1 MKKIYTSINNADLF
15 AGLDSPTFEI
25 NYVQEKKPIENMEEY
40 DLVVLMISSDSNLPA
55 LEPVDTDVF
64 VLDENGLLKQ
74 VPTHIKV
81 LPDMSALKKA
91 ILLWTLTNKSIKRLK
106 EGSPKPKQTKNETAA
121 VLQTDNKITG
131 NKPLQKEVDPFNKEN
146 DKDKDKDKKSPTDDD
161 IVGNEIEEVNSAPP
175 ILIEADY
182 PSKEMPAEY
191 EEAKN
196 KVNIMR
202 NSYVFKGKA
211 YPNNQTIG
219 IWSPLSRIG
228 VTTFIINYAIFL
240 QANKIQTAV
249 IEGIKGKYLQHIIER
264 YEEKP
269 SNYKSFM
276 EVFHL
281 EDKAIQN
288 MDISQ
293 IHWYYKGVLW
303 LPIGDKDKDYI
314 WDESF
319 LNVYFQFFR
328 YHDVVLVDLPNG
340 EMQQETL
347 ASLQHMDELWI
358 VIDNSIDILLWK
370 SYIQSIQKDFNKP
383 IKLLFN
389 RKMTFSKPED
399 VARELD
405 LPLITTIPDLTEE
418 HYNNQFENHALI
430 ENTAVFNKL
439 LDPFRVITKELGVE
453 IPPSRKLMM
462 MNYLRKLIPLKG

>member
-1 MKKIYTSINNADLF
+1 MKRIYTSINNADLF
-15 AGLDSPTFEI
+15 AALDSKTFHI
-25 NYVQEKKPIENMEEY
+25 NYVEDDKLIEQLEDY
-40 DLVVLMISSDSNLPA
+40 DLIVLSMTLNNNLPG
-55 LEPVDTDVF
+55 VDRVESDIF
-64 VLDENGLLKQ
+64 VLDDNKLLKQ
-74 VPTHIKV
+74 ELTNSKIKV
-81 LPDMSALKKA
+81 FSDMSALKKA
-91 ILLWTLTNKSIKRLK
+91 ILLWTLTNKNLK
-106 EGSPKPKQTKNETAA
+106 NNKEKAFKPEHKIDETA
-121 VLQTDNKITG
+121 VNQNDLKIDKRETLQETRTTSNDNGST
-131 NKPLQKEVDPFNKEN
+131 NDVDIMLEESL
-146 DKDKDKDKKSPTDDD
+146 DL
-161 IVGNEIEEVNSAPP
+161 EEVNSSPP
-175 ILIEADY
+175 IVIEEAY
-182 PSKEMPAEY
+182 PSNNDMTAEY

-196 KVNIMR
+196 KLNIMR

-240 QANKIQTAV
+240 QVNKIQTAV
-249 IEGIKGKYLQHIIER
+249 IEGMKGKYLQHIIER

-269 SNYKSFM
+269 TNYKSFM

-281 EDKAIQN
+281 KDKDILK

-303 LPIGDKDKDYI
+303 LPIGDNDKNYV
-314 WDESF
+314 WDENF

-347 ASLQHMDELWI
+347 ATLKHMDELWI
-358 VIDNSIDILLWK
+358 VIDNSVDILLWK
-370 SYIQSIQKDFNKP
+370 SYIQRIHKDFAKP

-389 RKMTFSKPED
+389 RKMSFSKAED
-399 VARELD
+399 LAKELNF
-405 LPLITTIPDLTEE
+405 PLITTLPDLTEE
-418 HYNNQFENHALI
+418 HFINQFEAHALI

-439 LDPFRVITKELGVE
+439 LDPFRTITKELGVE
-453 IPPSRKLMM
+453 ISQSRKLMM

>member
-25 NYVQEKKPIENMEEY
+25 NYVEENKPIENMEEY
-40 DLVVLMISSDSNLPA
+40 DLVVLMISSDFNLPA

-64 VLDENGLLKQ
+64 VLDESGLVKQ
-74 VPTHIKV
+74 VSSHIKV
-81 LPDMSALKKA
+81 FPDMSALQKA
-91 ILLWTLTNKSIKRLK
+91 ILLWTLTNKSIKRSK
-106 EGSPKPKQTKNETAA
+106 EGSPKPKQTLKETSA
-121 VLQTDNKITG
+121 VIQTDNKITE
-131 NKPLQKEVDPFNKEN
+131 NKPLQKEEGSINKE
-146 DKDKDKDKKSPTDDD
+146 KDKESPTDDD
-161 IVGNEIEEVNSAPP
+161 IVGNEKEEVNNAPP
-175 ILIEADY
+175 ILIEEDY

-219 IWSPLSRIG
+219 VWSPLSRIG

-281 EDKAIQN
+281 EDKAIIN

-340 EMQQETL
+340 EMQQDTL

-370 SYIQSIQKDFNKP
+370 SYIQSIKQKYQRP

-389 RKMTFSKPED
+389 RIMPFSKPEEL
-399 VARELD
+399 AKELD
-405 LPLITTIPDLTEE
+405 LPLVAALPDLTEE

-430 ENTAVFNKL
+430 EHTAVFNKL
-439 LDPFRVITKELGVE
+439 LAPFRIITQELGVE

>member
-1 MKKIYTSINNADLF
+1 MKKIYTTINNADLF
-15 AGLDSPTFEI
+15 AGLESPTFEI
-25 NYVQEKKPIENMEEY
+25 NYVQETKPTENMEEY
-40 DLVVLMISSDSNLPA
+40 DLVVLMLSSDSTLPV
-55 LEPVDTDVF
+55 LEQVDSDVF

-74 VPTHIKV
+74 VPSHIRV
-81 LPDMSALKKA
+81 FPDMSALKKA
-91 ILLWTLTNKSIKRLK
+91 ILLWTLTNKSIKRTK
-106 EGSPKPKQTKNETAA
+106 EGSPKPKQTLNDTAA
-121 VLQTDNKITG
+121 VIQTDNKITEK
-131 NKPLQKEVDPFNKEN
+131 KPLQKEEGSIN
-146 DKDKDKDKKSPTDDD
+146 KDKDKESPTDDD
-161 IVGNEIEEVNSAPP
+161 NGGNEIEEVNSAPP
-175 ILIEADY
+175 LLIEEDY
-182 PSKEMPAEY
+182 PSKEMPVEFE

-219 IWSPLSRIG
+219 VWSPLSRIG

-281 EDKAIQN
+281 EDKAILN

-358 VIDNSIDILLWK
+358 VIDNSMDILLWK
-370 SYIQSIQKDFNKP
+370 SYIQSIQKVFIKP

-389 RKMTFSKPED
+389 RKMPFSKPEEF
-399 VARELD
+399 AKELD
-405 LPLITTIPDLTEE
+405 LPLVASLPDLTEE
-418 HYNNQFENHALI
+418 HYKNQFENHALI
-430 ENTAVFNKL
+430 EHTAVFNKL
-439 LDPFRVITKELGVE
+439 LDPYRIITQELGIE